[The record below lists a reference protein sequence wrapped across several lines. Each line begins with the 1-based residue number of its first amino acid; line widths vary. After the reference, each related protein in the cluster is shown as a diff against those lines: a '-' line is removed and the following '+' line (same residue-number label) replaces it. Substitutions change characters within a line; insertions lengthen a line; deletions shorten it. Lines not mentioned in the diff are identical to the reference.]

1 MEVRPVNNPYF
12 PCLTGPLGE
21 KRQFSRDALV
31 KRIKN
36 IILSELT
43 HDLNS
48 DYRNTI
54 FLAGT
59 GRSGTTWI
67 SKVIN
72 HRNEY
77 RYMFE
82 PFHPYKVNICNHF
95 RYRQYLRPENKE
107 PRYLRTAEK
116 ILSGQINNYW
126 IDSHNNKLFAKK
138 RLIKDIRANL
148 MLKWIHVNFP
158 DMPIILLLRHPCAVA
173 NSKLKLNWN
182 THLEEFLAQ
191 DELIEDHLAPFKK
204 EIEKARDDFE
214 KHVFLWCIENYLP
227 IKQFS
232 VGKIHLAFYENY
244 CADPREEIRRLF
256 LFLNK
261 NIDESVFAKLC
272 IPSELT
278 RKDSAIITGDSLID
292 GWRKYI
298 TNEQIRRTID
308 ILNIFGL
315 DKIYSEESIPNIE
328 RAYKILE
335 GAA

>member
-1 MEVRPVNNPYF
+1 MLKSLKKIRTRVV
-12 PCLTGPLGE
+12 
-21 KRQFSRDALV
+21 SRISINLNTDF
-31 KRIKN
+31 KN
-36 IILSELT
+36 S
-43 HDLNS
+43 
-48 DYRNTI
+48 I
-54 FLAGT
+54 FLAGV

-82 PFHPYKVNICNHF
+82 PFYPNKVSICKHF

-107 PRYLRTAEK
+107 PKYLRTAEK
-116 ILSGQINNYW
+116 ILTGQVKDYW
-126 IDSHNNKLFAKK
+126 IDSHNKRLFAKK

-148 MLKWIHVNFP
+148 LLKWIHVNFP

-173 NSKLKLNWN
+173 TSKLSLNWE

-191 DELIEDHLAPFKK
+191 EELLEDHLAPFKN

-214 KHVFLWCIENYLP
+214 KHVFLWCIENYVP

-244 CADPREEIRRLF
+244 CVEPVEEIKRLF

-261 NIDESVFAKLC
+261 NIDGSVFAKLR
-272 IPSELT
+272 IPSKLT

-298 TNEQIRRTID
+298 TNEQIRRTVD

-315 DKIYSEESIPNIE
+315 DKIYSEESKPNIE
-328 RAYKILE
+328 TAYKILE
-335 GAA
+335 GKA